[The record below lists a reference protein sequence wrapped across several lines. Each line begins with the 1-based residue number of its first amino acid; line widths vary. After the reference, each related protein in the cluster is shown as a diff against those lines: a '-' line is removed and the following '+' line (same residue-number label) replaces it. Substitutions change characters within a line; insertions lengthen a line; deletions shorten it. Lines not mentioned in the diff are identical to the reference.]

1 MDKFSIGTWL
11 MGLCTLLTL
20 MITFIVYYHETQELI
35 SSLTAAILSASLVL
49 GALIVLNWLIQV
61 FTKK

>member
-11 MGLCTLLTL
+11 MGLFTLLTL
-20 MITFIVYYHETQELI
+20 VITFIVFYHETQEPI
-35 SSLTAAILSASLVL
+35 SSLTAAILSASLLL
-49 GALIVLNWLIQV
+49 GALIVLNWFIQV